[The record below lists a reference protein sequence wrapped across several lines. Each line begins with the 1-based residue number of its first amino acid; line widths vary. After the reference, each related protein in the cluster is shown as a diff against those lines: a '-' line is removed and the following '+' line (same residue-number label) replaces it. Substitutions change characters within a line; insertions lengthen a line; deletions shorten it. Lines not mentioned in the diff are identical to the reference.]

1 MVGVT
6 EEDEIEIKKMAE
18 EAKEEI
24 RQNHFI
30 NNKKIRNYDKTE
42 KGEYLR

>member
-1 MVGVT
+1 
-6 EEDEIEIKKMAE
+6 MAE

-30 NNKKIRNYDKTE
+30 NHKKVRNYDKTE
-42 KGEYLR
+42 KGL